1 LAESGGD
8 VAELL
13 LVHCKESIV
22 SETTH
27 IVPNEATGISPDA
40 GNAGEVARLIHELLL
55 ALGVK
60 AELLD
65 VGRALQATKAPRVRP
80 PGRQAISIA
89 RLCRR
94 YLEHASSYYAR
105 KDGSISTE
113 AKTIE
118 AALRPLRE
126 LYARNPAADFGPRKL
141 KLVREHMVTLG
152 WCRRYINHQVGRI
165 KQMFRWATENELVP
179 PSVFQGIQTVTGLR
193 AGRSGARESEPV
205 RPVRDEMFDAILPLV
220 SLQVKA
226 MVRLQVLTGMRSGEV
241 VIMRSCDIDQTIQ
254 PWLYRPFRH
263 KTEHHGHE
271 RLVFLGP
278 QAQEEIRPFLRQD
291 APEAFLFSAADA
303 ERERLRRLHE
313 ARVTPIAY
321 GNRPGTN
328 RKRRP
333 KKQPGERYDVHS
345 YRRAIKYACQRAF
358 PVPDGLDE
366 TTLRSWRRSH
376 SWHPHQ
382 LRHNAATRLRRD
394 FGLDVA
400 QVVLGHK
407 TLAVTQ
413 VYAERDVESARR
425 AIGAA
430 G

>member
-1 LAESGGD
+1 
-8 VAELL
+8 
-13 LVHCKESIV
+13 V
-22 SETTH
+22 SEATLT
-27 IVPNEATGISPDA
+27 VPNDLNGSIPNV
-40 GNAGEVARLIHELLL
+40 GNARDVARLIRELLV

-60 AELLD
+60 AELPNFGGLLN
-65 VGRALQATKAPRVRP
+65 VNSAARARP
-80 PGRQAISIA
+80 PGRRAISIT

-94 YLEHASSYYAR
+94 YLEHANSYYAR

-141 KLVREHMVTLG
+141 KLVREHMVALG

-165 KQMFRWATENELVP
+165 KQMFRWATENELIP
-179 PSVFQGIQTVTGLR
+179 PSVFHAIQPVAGLR
-193 AGRSGARESEPV
+193 AGRSAARESEPV
-205 RPVRDEMFDAILPLV
+205 RPVPNELIDAMLPFV
-220 SLQVKA
+220 STQVRA

-241 VIMRSCDIDQTIQ
+241 VIMRSCDIDQTVQ

-278 QAQEEIRPFLRQD
+278 QAQEEIRPFLRPD
-291 APEAFLFSAADA
+291 VPEKFLFSAADA

-313 ARVTPIAY
+313 TRVTPIAY

-345 YRRAIKYACQRAF
+345 YRRAIKYACLRAF
-358 PVPDGLDE
+358 PIPDELDE
-366 TTLRSWRRSH
+366 TDSRAWRRSH

-425 AIGAA
+425 VMGAA

>member
-1 LAESGGD
+1 MSGITPIVIGASNISSNAAIAGD
-8 VAELL
+8 
-13 LVHCKESIV
+13 
-22 SETTH
+22 
-27 IVPNEATGISPDA
+27 
-40 GNAGEVARLIHELLL
+40 VARLIRELLL

-60 AELLD
+60 AELPGLGGQLHEKG
-65 VGRALQATKAPRVRP
+65 VTPHRP
-80 PGRQAISIA
+80 PGRRAISIT

-94 YLEHASSYYAR
+94 YLEHANGYYAR
-105 KDGSISTE
+105 KDGSTSTE
-113 AKTIE
+113 TKSIE

-126 LYARNPAADFGPRKL
+126 LYGRIAAADFGPRKL
-141 KLVREHMVTLG
+141 KLVREHMVTRG

-179 PSVFQGIQTVTGLR
+179 PSVFQAIQPVAGLR
-193 AGRSGARESEPV
+193 AGRSAARESKPV
-205 RPVRDEMFDAILPLV
+205 RPVPDEMIDAVLPFV
-220 SLQVKA
+220 SAQVKA

-241 VIMRSCDIDQTIQ
+241 VIMRSCDIDQTVQ
-254 PWLYRPFRH
+254 PWLYRPLRH

-271 RLVFLGP
+271 RLIFLGP
-278 QAQEEIRPFLRQD
+278 QAQEYIRPFLHPD
-291 APEAFLFSAADA
+291 AAETFLFSPADA

-313 ARVTPIAY
+313 RRVTPLSY

-333 KKQPGERYDVHS
+333 KKRPGERYDTAS
-345 YRRAIKYACQRAF
+345 YRRAVSYACRRAF
-358 PVPDGLDE
+358 PVPDCLDPADS
-366 TTLRSWRRSH
+366 RAWRRSH
-376 SWHPHQ
+376 KWHPHQ
-382 LRHNAATRLRRD
+382 LRHNAATRIRRE

-413 VYAERDVESARR
+413 VYAERDVESARQ

>member
-1 LAESGGD
+1 M
-8 VAELL
+8 
-13 LVHCKESIV
+13 
-22 SETTH
+22 SEATL
-27 IVPNEATGISPDA
+27 IVPNDPNGISRDA
-40 GNAGEVARLIHELLL
+40 ANARDLTRLIRELLV

-60 AELLD
+60 AESPDFGGLWNQKSAAHLS
-65 VGRALQATKAPRVRP
+65 P
-80 PGRQAISIA
+80 PGRRAISIT

-94 YLEHASSYYAR
+94 YLEHADSYYAR
-105 KDGSISTE
+105 KDGSVSTE
-113 AKTIE
+113 ATNIE
-118 AALRPLRE
+118 GALRPLRE
-126 LYARNPAADFGPRKL
+126 LYGRNPAADFGPRKL

-165 KQMFRWATENELVP
+165 KQMFRWATENELIP
-179 PSVFQGIQTVTGLR
+179 PSVFHAIQPVAGLR
-193 AGRSGARESEPV
+193 AGRSAARESEPV
-205 RPVRDEMFDAILPLV
+205 RPVPNEMIDAILPFV
-220 SLQVKA
+220 STQVRA

-241 VIMRSCDIDQTIQ
+241 VIMRPCDIDQTVQ
-254 PWLYRPFRH
+254 PWLYRPSRH

-278 QAQEEIRPFLRQD
+278 LAQEEIRPFLRPE
-291 APEAFLFSAADA
+291 APEKFLFSAADA
-303 ERERLRRLHE
+303 ERERLCRLHQT
-313 ARVTPIAY
+313 RVTPIGY

-333 KKQPGERYDVHS
+333 KKHPGERYDVDS
-345 YRRAIKYACQRAF
+345 YRRAIKYACRRAF
-358 PVPDGLDE
+358 PIPDGLDE
-366 TTLRSWRRSH
+366 ANSRAWLRSH